1 MPKIEI
7 KERDLT
13 TAGGLNGSSNVVY
26 VPGFAIKKYL
36 NPKYKLISLN
46 HPVGKSTLE
55 DTSYTGTKKEITFP
69 YVFNSVVEFKEMFT
83 HPTDLGDSFELFPIS
98 GETGVE
104 KSQLY
109 ALSILQ

>member
-1 MPKIEI
+1 MPKIDI

-36 NPKYKLISLN
+36 NPKYKLISSHN
-46 HPVGKSTLE
+46 SVGESVLE
-55 DTSYTGTKKEITFP
+55 DTSYTKTKKEIIFP
-69 YVFNSVVEFKEMFT
+69 YLFNSVAEFKEIFT
-83 HPTDLGDSFELFPIS
+83 HPTTSGDSFELFPIS

-109 ALSILQ
+109 TLSIL